1 MLTLKIITLLSSN
14 TAMLKFLITFFVFAT
29 VAFTEEEPKP
39 ADAPLPAE
47 GAETE
52 AVMDDEAGVG

>member
-1 MLTLKIITLLSSN
+1 
-14 TAMLKFLITFFVFAT
+14 MLKFLITFFVFAT